1 MRKLTGKQHAFV
13 LAYLAN
19 NYNGADAARR
29 AGYRGNNETL
39 AAVAYENLRKPHIA
53 QKIADYFKD
62 QAMPAEEAM
71 FRIAQIARLSIGD
84 FIEVSEGGKGWKIN
98 LEAVAEK
105 GHLVKRIKETLTG
118 PEILLHDSLKGLE
131 LVGKSH
137 GQFAKKVE
145 LEAEKCLILDM
156 PIPEGAME
164 GPEREEPKKKSVSGT
179 SPTLRQL
186 LSR

>member
-1 MRKLTGKQHAFV
+1 MKKLTGKQHAFV
-13 LAYLAN
+13 LAYLSN
-19 NYNGADAARR
+19 NYNGTAAART
-29 AGYRGNNETL
+29 AGYQGSDQTL

-53 QKIADYFKD
+53 GKIADYFRD

-84 FIEVSEGGKGWKIN
+84 FIKITEHGWKID
-98 LEAVAEK
+98 LDAVAEK

-131 LVGKSH
+131 LIGKSH

-164 GPEREEPKKKSVSGT
+164 GPVREEPEKKSASGS

-186 LSR
+186 LSK